1 MVQNAIQ
8 LETLLVTGD
17 FIALPL
23 GVRPHNTSQ
32 VSLFR
37 VAPAQNGYND
47 KTGSCS
53 TGYYD
58 ARRLIVASAA
68 LWHLHM
74 PG

>member
-1 MVQNAIQ
+1 MVQDATQ
-8 LETLLVTGD
+8 LEALLVTGD

-32 VSLFR
+32 VGLFR
-37 VAPAQNGYND
+37 VASAQNGYND
-47 KTGSCS
+47 ITGSCS

-68 LWHLHM
+68 LRHLHM
-74 PG
+74 QG